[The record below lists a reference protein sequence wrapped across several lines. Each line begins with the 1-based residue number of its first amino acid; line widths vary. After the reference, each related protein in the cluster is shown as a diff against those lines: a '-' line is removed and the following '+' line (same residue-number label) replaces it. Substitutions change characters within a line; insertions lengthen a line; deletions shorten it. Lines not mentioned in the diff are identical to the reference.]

1 MTTELRPAPAGPPT
15 PAGARGVVVDEALPL
30 PPGVQLRAAWAAARA
45 RNAMRHRG
53 LMVTGAVLALVL
65 ALGALVLV
73 PREAMRIARS
83 AAPRPGEKVDT
94 TALANAVVDEQ
105 RTFAE
110 ADSSVSAG
118 RAAAA
123 RARQVLLAARAR
135 AAAALPPATP
145 ATRDSLAAALGALER
160 LITRAQTSPLPSSYR
175 ALADSPEL
183 RGDARVR
190 VLVDSLDEVERER
203 EAFGVVGG
211 VDPIYVSLTNTTTR
225 LGRAIEAVAERRRTA
240 LRDALTASESA
251 PMGGAAP
258 GAPAG
263 APTGAVP
270 GATPAAGSPPQQ
282 QVAPTTAQA
291 PDPSAARPT
300 AGTPAPALPGA
311 PAAPPALSAADSATL
326 AALPVADTLGD
337 AARRDAARTRLA
349 QAEAALR
356 AARARN
362 EAVDRR
368 VAAARARANFDT
380 PPVAMLGAA
389 LALAL
394 VAGFATA
401 LVGEVR
407 RPRVAD
413 AREAERV
420 TRTRVLAVVRP
431 EAVIADR
438 ARRRADVDV
447 PPLVDTS
454 VESYRLLYLSMAA
467 TGAAVPVV
475 TVVGAEAAV
484 AAAIAANVAAIA
496 AEDGRSTL
504 VIDADM
510 GRAAASVAFGVGMR
524 PGLSDALRAG
534 LPVTEAIVP
543 VAVGRALTVD
553 LVPAGLA
560 PTPPVVRA
568 PAPPGAQ
575 RHDDDPVAIG
585 TALEPLRDDL
595 ARLARR
601 YDLTVVSIPPT
612 EVERGAH
619 SVLVGPD
626 VIVCART
633 GHTPITGLAREITR
647 LRALGAR
654 VRGLVLWEGE
664 PPVIPTRAELR
675 DATRG
680 TRAA

>member
-1 MTTELRPAPAGPPT
+1 
-15 PAGARGVVVDEALPL
+15 VVADDTLPL

-45 RNAMRHRG
+45 RNALRHRG
-53 LMVTGAVLALVL
+53 LLVTGAVLALVL

-73 PREAMRIARS
+73 PREAMRAARS

-94 TALANAVVDEQ
+94 TALAGAVLAEQ
-105 RTFAE
+105 RAYAQ

-145 ATRDSLAAALGALER
+145 ATRDSLSAALGALER
-160 LITRAQTSPLPSSYR
+160 LIARAQTSPLPSSYR
-175 ALADSPEL
+175 ALAESPEL

-211 VDPIYVSLTNTTTR
+211 VDPIYVSLTNTATR

-240 LRDALTASESA
+240 LRDALTASESTPA
-251 PMGGAAP
+251 VGGPPAAAP
-258 GAPAG
+258 GAALPGAAAPG
-263 APTGAVP
+263 VTAAAPTG
-270 GATPAAGSPPQQ
+270 GAGSPPQAQ
-282 QVAPTTAQA
+282 DATTPAQPA
-291 PDPSAARPT
+291 DPATAAGA
-300 AGTPAPALPGA
+300 AGTPAGPR
-311 PAAPPALSAADSATL
+311 ALSAADSATL
-326 AALPVADTLGD
+326 AAIPVADTVGD
-337 AARRDAARTRLA
+337 AVRRDAARTRLA

-380 PPVAMLGAA
+380 PPLAMLGAA
-389 LALAL
+389 LAVAL

-401 LVGEVR
+401 LGGEVR

-431 EAVIADR
+431 EAVIAER

-475 TVVGAEAAV
+475 TVVGAEAAI
-484 AAAIAANVAAIA
+484 AAAVAANVAAIA

-504 VIDADM
+504 VVDADM
-510 GRAAASVAFGVGMR
+510 GRAAASVALGGAMRQGMA
-524 PGLSDALRAG
+524 DVLRAG
-534 LPVTEAIVP
+534 LPVAEVIVP
-543 VAVGRALTVD
+543 VPLGRGHTID
-553 LVPAGLA
+553 LLPAGLA
-560 PTPPVVRA
+560 PTPPLVRDA
-568 PAPPGAQ
+568 TRDLPPGAQ
-575 RHDDDPVAIG
+575 RHDDDPVVLGSAF
-585 TALEPLRDDL
+585 EPLREDL

-601 YDLTVVSIPPT
+601 YDLTVVSIAPT
-612 EVERGAH
+612 EVDRGAQ
-619 SVLVGPD
+619 SVLVAPD
-626 VIVCART
+626 VIVCARA
-633 GHTPITGLAREITR
+633 GHTPLTGLAREITR

-675 DATRG
+675 DAVRG
-680 TRAA
+680 TSRAA

>member
-1 MTTELRPAPAGPPT
+1 MTTDLRPVPVGPP
-15 PAGARGVVVDEALPL
+15 PVAGGRGVVADDTLPL

-45 RNAMRHRG
+45 RNALRHRG
-53 LMVTGAVLALVL
+53 LLITGAVLALVL

-73 PREAMRIARS
+73 PREAMRAARN
-83 AAPRPGEKVDT
+83 AAPRPGEKIDT
-94 TALANAVVDEQ
+94 VALAAAVTAEQ
-105 RTFAE
+105 RAFAQ
-110 ADSSVSAG
+110 ADSAVGAG

-145 ATRDSLAAALGALER
+145 ATRDSLAGALGALER
-160 LITRAQTSPLPSSYR
+160 LIARAQTSPLPSSYR
-175 ALADSPEL
+175 ALAESPEL

-240 LRDALTASESA
+240 LRDALTASETTPAVGGTGPVPA
-251 PMGGAAP
+251 PPAAGAPPTAA
-258 GAPAG
+258 APAG
-263 APTGAVP
+263 GAGV
-270 GATPAAGSPPQQ
+270 PPQQ
-282 QVAPTTAQA
+282 QDATAPGSGTNPPAATGVTA
-291 PDPSAARPT
+291 
-300 AGTPAPALPGA
+300 TPAGA
-311 PAAPPALSAADSATL
+311 RTLSAADSATL
-326 AALPVADTLGD
+326 AAIPVADTLGD
-337 AARRDAARTRLA
+337 AVRRDAARTRLA

-389 LALAL
+389 LAVAL
-394 VAGFATA
+394 VAGFLTA
-401 LVGEVR
+401 LGGEVR

-431 EAVIADR
+431 EAVIAER

-475 TVVGAEAAV
+475 TVVGAEAAI
-484 AAAIAANVAAIA
+484 AAAVAANVAAIA

-504 VIDADM
+504 VVDADM
-510 GRAAASVAFGVGMR
+510 GRAAASVAMGVGMR
-524 PGLSDALRAG
+524 PGLADVLRAG
-534 LPVTEAIVP
+534 LPVAESIVP
-543 VAVGRALTVD
+543 VPVGRAHTVD
-553 LVPAGLA
+553 VLPAGLA
-560 PTPPVVRA
+560 PTPPLVRDA
-568 PAPPGAQ
+568 ARELPPGAQ
-575 RHDDDPVAIG
+575 RHDDDPVVLGSAF
-585 TALEPLRDDL
+585 EPLRDDL

-601 YDLTVVSIPPT
+601 YDFTVVSIAPT
-612 EVERGAH
+612 EVDRGAQ
-619 SVLVGPD
+619 SVLVAPD
-626 VIVCART
+626 VIVCARA
-633 GHTPITGLAREITR
+633 GHTPLTGLAREITR

-675 DATRG
+675 DGARG
-680 TRAA
+680 TSRAA